1 MKNIKSYLIIFF
13 ISIQSFAI
21 AAENSSKNH
30 NKFNFVLGKNI
41 EYKTSKDNEQ
51 TQNIPKDNSSKEL
64 IPENFNDKKISLLNR
79 SIKIHL
85 NESKEKIILRILN
98 TGKGSKVTLKKA
110 KDGWDIYLK
119 IKTTREINLSNLQS
133 EIKSITN
140 IEIEKIDK
148 LSYSIKVKF
157 DKNYIVGKPSIKTKS
172 NNNIQID
179 FKDIRRFNQKNH
191 YFPFLNNL
199 VSKKIIVKENKI
211 AIPPKSGDIAIG
223 SVVLQNRGFIN
234 LIGPNV
240 SLTLNNS
247 PARDALL
254 KLSKLGGYGFVL
266 SNDDNK
272 NVKNNSASNNQTI
285 LDKGPKV
292 TLSFVE
298 EDYSRAF
305 NSILLASGL
314 QAKKSDNLIIVGR
327 NVLGKSFGAQISK
340 VYRLN
345 QARASSAADYLASL
359 GASIN
364 KVDTIKSS
372 ASGSTESGFNS
383 IKYIDTYSSS
393 TGPLQGLVGTTDSRL
408 QTITLIGSD
417 ELIDIAEKYLKQLD
431 VRQRQVALSVK
442 ILDVEISKDDSLSND
457 FALTTGT
464 TFIVNQ
470 QGQLNTTFGS
480 FRPPGNIAAPPLP
493 NPGLQYPANE
503 IYSQLMAKIKSKS
516 TKVLANPTLILS
528 EDPKQIQGGTQ
539 ASISLDGLGGDN
551 SSIGRPFGN
560 ESFLILGTKVI
571 SGYSVQAGKDGSPPV
586 CQATFDTAGL
596 TFGARVNKIGDNG
609 YVTFSLS
616 PKLSSVSEITTVPNC
631 GPINI
636 LSVRRL
642 DTGNVRVRD
651 SETLI
656 LTGVISNNTS
666 KVVNKVPI
674 LGDIPIFGRAFKSE
688 SRAKRNSEL
697 IIMVTPKIIDE
708 SANHI
713 LETAEENLYKETKKL
728 LQNK

>member
-1 MKNIKSYLIIFF
+1 MKNIKSYLAILFMSLQPEGIAAGNLIESQREIQSNIGNKIEYVTPKNNQF
-13 ISIQSFAI
+13 ISNIRMNENISLLDNSIRLHLTELNEKVILRIINIGKGSNVNFKKSESGWDI
-21 AAENSSKNH
+21 LLKLKKNKKIDISKINSSIESIS
-30 NKFNFVLGKNI
+30 NI
-41 EYKTSKDNEQ
+41 EVEQFDDLSHIIKIKSNENYIIGKPHIKAKNNR
-51 TQNIPKDNSSKEL
+51 NIQ
-64 IPENFNDKKISLLNR
+64 INFNDIRKYNQNKYYIPFLKDLVNKKNIFIDKKI
-79 SIKIHL
+79 
-85 NESKEKIILRILN
+85 E
-98 TGKGSKVTLKKA
+98 V
-110 KDGWDIYLK
+110 
-119 IKTTREINLSNLQS
+119 
-133 EIKSITN
+133 
-140 IEIEKIDK
+140 
-148 LSYSIKVKF
+148 
-157 DKNYIVGKPSIKTKS
+157 
-172 NNNIQID
+172 
-179 FKDIRRFNQKNH
+179 
-191 YFPFLNNL
+191 
-199 VSKKIIVKENKI
+199 
-211 AIPPKSGDIAIG
+211 PPVVAGDISTG
-223 SVVLQNRGFIN
+223 SVVLRNKGFIN

-247 PARDALL
+247 PARNALL
-254 KLSKLGGYGFVL
+254 KLSKLGGYGFIL
-266 SNDDNK
+266 SNDGTKSN
-272 NVKNNSASNNQTI
+272 KNNSDSNEKTI
-285 LDKGPKV
+285 LDQGPKV
-292 TLSFVE
+292 TLSFVD

-314 QAKKSDNLIIVGR
+314 QAKKNDNLIIVGK
-327 NVLGKSFGAQISK
+327 NVLGKSFGPQISK

-345 QARASSAADYLASL
+345 QATASSAADYLASL

-372 ASGSTESGFNS
+372 ASGTSDTQVNS
-383 IKYIDTYSSS
+383 ITYVDTYTSSS
-393 TGPLQGLVGTTDSRL
+393 GPLQGLVGTTDSRL

-571 SGYSVQAGKDGSPPV
+571 SGYSVSPGKDGSPPV
-586 CQATFDTAGL
+586 CQASFETAGL

-616 PKLSSVSEITTVPNC
+616 PKLSSVSEIQTIPNC

-656 LTGVISNNTS
+656 LTGVVSNNDSEIES
-666 KVVNKVPI
+666 KVPV
-674 LGDIPIFGRAFKSE
+674 LGDIPIFGRAFKSK
-688 SRAKRNSEL
+688 SKVKRNSEL

-708 SANHI
+708 SKSNI
-713 LETAEENLYKETKKL
+713 IDTGDENSYKETTKMLK
-728 LQNK
+728 NK